1 MQHLDPDRLVDL
13 ALYESSADSD
23 ESVHLAECPGCSA
36 EIDAFKTVAEIGAE
50 TQSVRDLPA
59 PPESVWAGIVAA
71 TGVSTGADPATGRS
85 DDVVRPFRPGTD
97 EPVSGQPG
105 DGNGRT
111 GNGHRRR
118 RGWLPPFLLATAAA
132 VLAVVGTVAVLQFP
146 GREST
151 RVTARAVLA
160 PLATAPPTARGDARV
175 LDNDAL
181 KVDVSDLPLTAG
193 YYEVWLLNP
202 DDPTKMQSL
211 GSLPGK
217 DVVLPIPPGTDL
229 NTYRLVD
236 VSAEA
241 HDGNSAHSG
250 DSLLRGTL
258 TN

>member
-1 MQHLDPDRLVDL
+1 MQHLDPDRLIDL
-13 ALYESSADSD
+13 ALFDSSADTD
-23 ESVHLAECPGCSA
+23 ESVHLAECPGCRA
-36 EIDAFKTVAEIGAE
+36 EIGALKSVAEIGAE
-50 TQSVRDLPA
+50 TQSVRDLP
-59 PPESVWAGIVAA
+59 PPPDSGWNGIVAA
-71 TGVSTGADPATGRS
+71 TGIATGAEPAPEQPA
-85 DDVVRPFRPGTD
+85 DDVVRPFPPAR
-97 EPVSGQPG
+97 
-105 DGNGRT
+105 
-111 GNGHRRR
+111 GNGHRERRR
-118 RGWLPPFLLATAAA
+118 RGWVPPFLLATAAA
-132 VLAVVGTVAVLQFP
+132 VLAVVGTVAVLQFT
-146 GREST
+146 GRQPME
-151 RVTARAVLA
+151 VTARATLS
-160 PLATAPPTARGDARV
+160 PLAAAPATARGDARV
-175 LDNDAL
+175 LNGDEM

-258 TN
+258 TS

>member
-1 MQHLDPDRLVDL
+1 VQHLDPDRLVDL
-13 ALYESSADSD
+13 ALFESSADTD
-23 ESVHLAECPGCSA
+23 ESVHLSECPHCGA
-36 EIDAFKTVAEIGAE
+36 EMDALKHVAEIGAE

-71 TGVSTGADPATGRS
+71 TGVSAGTEPSADNS
-85 DDVVRPFRPGTD
+85 DDVVRPFPPKR
-97 EPVSGQPG
+97 G
-105 DGNGRT
+105 D
-111 GNGHRRR
+111 GHRRR
-118 RGWLPPFLLATAAA
+118 RPRGWLPPFLLATAAA
-132 VLAVVGTVAVLQFP
+132 VLAVVGTVAVLQFT
-146 GREST
+146 GRPST
-151 RVTARAVLA
+151 EVTARATLG
-160 PLATAPPTARGDARV
+160 PLAIAPPSARGDAQV
-175 LDNDAL
+175 LNGDAL
-181 KVDVSDLPLTAG
+181 RVDVSDLPLTAG

-202 DDPTKMQSL
+202 EDPTKMQSL
-211 GSLPGK
+211 GSLPGKDK

>member
-13 ALYESSADSD
+13 ALFDSSADTD
-23 ESVHLAECPGCSA
+23 ESVHLSECLGCRA
-36 EIDAFKTVAEIGAE
+36 EIDALKSVAEIGAE

-59 PPESVWAGIVAA
+59 PPDSVWNGIVAA
-71 TGVSTGADPATGRS
+71 TGISTGTGPAPEPEA
-85 DDVVRPFRPGTD
+85 DDVVRPFRPA
-97 EPVSGQPG
+97 
-105 DGNGRT
+105 R
-111 GNGHRRR
+111 GNGHRQHRR
-118 RGWLPPFLLATAAA
+118 RGWLPPFLMATAAA
-132 VLAVVGTVAVLQFP
+132 VLAVVGTVAVLQFT
-146 GREST
+146 GRQAVD
-151 RVTARAVLA
+151 VTARAVLQ
-160 PLATAPPTARGDARV
+160 PLATAPANARGDALV
-175 LDNDAL
+175 LDGEEL
-181 KVDVSDLPLTAG
+181 KVDVSDLPLTAR

-258 TN
+258 TS